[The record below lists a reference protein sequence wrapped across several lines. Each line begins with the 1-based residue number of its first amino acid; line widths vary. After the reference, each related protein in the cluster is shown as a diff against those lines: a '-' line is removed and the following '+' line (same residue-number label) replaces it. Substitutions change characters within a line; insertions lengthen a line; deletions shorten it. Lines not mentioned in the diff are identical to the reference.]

1 MIERFKKRIDAYKE
15 DMQSS
20 ICDENR
26 IFIEGVIY
34 GLQFAEAA
42 LDATAKAYDLEMQ
55 AGQDEMAG
63 LAEQIQIE
71 LEL

>member
-26 IFIEGVIY
+26 TFIEGVIY

-42 LDATAKAYDLEMQ
+42 LEATAKAYDLEMQ

-63 LAEQIQIE
+63 LAEQIE

>member
-26 IFIEGVIY
+26 TFIEGVIY

-63 LAEQIQIE
+63 LAEQIE